1 MKTTGTLLLTTVAA
15 ALMISLSASHA
26 SPTKSASTA
35 DSASTPACPTA
46 LDHTFR
52 KLHSKE
58 SVNLCDLYSGKPV
71 LIVNTASNC
80 GYTKQF
86 ASLEALYKKYKDQG
100 FEVIGFSSN
109 DFNQEAKNEERAAK
123 VCYKNYGVT
132 FTMLAP
138 TKVKGEKANPTFA
151 ELNKL
156 SKEPS
161 WNFNKYLLMADGS
174 VKHYGSSTNPVSSSI
189 ELSIKKA
196 LGQL

>member
-1 MKTTGTLLLTTVAA
+1 MKTFGTAFLTTLAA
-15 ALMISLSASHA
+15 ALMISLSVSHA
-26 SPTKSASTA
+26 STQEQASTK
-35 DSASTPACPTA
+35 ACPSA

-58 SVNLCDLYSGKPV
+58 TVHLCDLYSAGKPV
-71 LIVNTASNC
+71 LIVNTASHC

-86 ASLEALYKKYKDQG
+86 ASLEALYQKYKDQG
-100 FEVIGFSSN
+100 VQVIGFSSD
-109 DFNQEAKNEERAAK
+109 DFNQEAKNEERAAS

-138 TKVKGEKANPTFA
+138 TSVKGEKANPTFA
-151 ELNKL
+151 ELSKK

-174 VKHYGSSTNPVSSSI
+174 VKHYGSSTKPVSSSI
-189 ELSIKKA
+189 EISIQKA
-196 LGQL
+196 LN